1 MFVRNCMAL
10 ELRLALIKPGFDSQ
24 TVFGKC
30 VLVQGTKSADLMR
43 ALQGSMVNWAQSGP
57 TVRLLLISFF
67 PLLIGWF
74 QVDQILHTINN
85 IYSYFQRLRRDPIE
99 SKR

>member
-30 VLVQGTKSADLMR
+30 VLAQGTKSADLMR
-43 ALQGSMVNWAQSGP
+43 ALQGSMVNWA
-57 TVRLLLISFF
+57 
-67 PLLIGWF
+67 
-74 QVDQILHTINN
+74 
-85 IYSYFQRLRRDPIE
+85 
-99 SKR
+99 